1 MKSDRFGA
9 WLKKHRKQTKPWP
22 PNHLRQDQV
31 AEYIGVTENTYRN
44 IENNKGMNL
53 SRVQSVTL
61 AQCYGM
67 ADDEIWQRMLYEQRT
82 KVRKRNQV
90 FGEMLRWYQDQL
102 DEKNKI
108 IKMMEDR

>member
-22 PNHLRQDQV
+22 PSQEQA
-31 AEYIGVTENTYRN
+31 AEYIGVTEDTYRKM
-44 IENNKGMNL
+44 ENQRGMNL

-90 FGEMLRWYQDQL
+90 IGEMLRWYQDQL